1 MDLLGFLNSISWE
14 SESYPQLTDFVFL
27 PFFALFF
34 PAVRLLLD
42 KFVFE
47 NLARRLVLGKAHT
60 LQDVQNHDNRKKLN
74 KFKESAWKCVYFFS
88 SELLSLYV
96 SYGEPWFTN
105 TKYFW
110 EGPGEQV
117 WPDQKIKLKLKA
129 YYTYAGGFY
138 TYSLFALIFWET
150 RRSDFLVSMVHH
162 IATIIL
168 IVLSYTFRF
177 ARVGSVTLALHE
189 GSDVFLETAKM
200 SKYSGVEWLASIGF
214 VLFALSWTILRVL
227 LFPFWIIWSTSY
239 EVLLT
244 LDKEKH
250 MVDGSIYYYLFNT
263 LLLCLLVVH
272 IYWWILMIR
281 VIRRQVQSGGQV
293 DDVRSDSEGEDEHE
307 D

>member
-1 MDLLGFLNSISWE
+1 MGLFGLLSSVNWD
-14 SESYPQLTDFVFL
+14 SEFYPQLTDFVYL

-34 PAVRLLLD
+34 LSVRLFLD
-42 KFVFE
+42 NFIFE
-47 NLARRLVLGKAHT
+47 NLAKRLVLGKGHT
-60 LQDVQNHDNRKKLN
+60 LHDVQKHDNRKKLN

-88 SELLSLYV
+88 SELLSIYV
-96 SYGEPWFTN
+96 AYGEPWLTN
-105 TKYFW
+105 SKYFW
-110 EGPGEQV
+110 EGPGKQV
-117 WPDQKIKLKLKA
+117 WPEQKIK
-129 YYTYAGGFY
+129 
-138 TYSLFALIFWET
+138 
-150 RRSDFLVSMVHH
+150 
-162 IATIIL
+162 
-168 IVLSYTFRF
+168 F
-177 ARVGSVTLALHE
+177 ARVGIVTLALHE

-200 SKYSGVEWLASIGF
+200 SKYSGLEWLASVAF

-227 LFPFWIIWSTSY
+227 LFPFWIIRSTTY

-263 LLLCLLVVH
+263 LLFCLLVVH

-281 VIRRQVQSGGQV
+281 VIMRQVKSGGQV